1 MIDPSGNVAP
11 EGSRP
16 FCSTPNAVAFMLTR
30 IRGTCALDPLR
41 MPLVFP
47 ARPGKDVYEPNGSVW
62 VTRVKNAESEVMPP
76 VPAVVGDVGD
86 VIGASP
92 LLQEMQTA
100 RPRNA
105 LRRRTN
111 DVTLV
116 RLDPAVDNT
125 RLFVASSR

>member
-1 MIDPSGNVAP
+1 M
-11 EGSRP
+11 
-16 FCSTPNAVAFMLTR
+16 
-30 IRGTCALDPLR
+30 
-41 MPLVFP
+41 FP

-105 LRRRTN
+105 LRRRTI
-111 DVTLV
+111 DGTLAPRCV
-116 RLDPAVDNT
+116 RGLAW
-125 RLFVASSR
+125 RASEAGRPPHGPR